1 MNVASP
7 WDEVV
12 ALAFSPSVGGS
23 GTKKCG
29 GSDGGNDIQTFDGT
43 GESAK
48 KIGGG
53 EARRSFFRLFS
64 QFWLFCQTTSLRFS
78 GNLYA
83 ETT

>member
-12 ALAFSPSVGGS
+12 ALAFSPLVGGS
-23 GTKKCG
+23 GTKKYG

-53 EARRSFFRLFS
+53 RLDGLFS
-64 QFWLFCQTTSLRFS
+64 FVFPVLAFLSNDFS
-78 GNLYA
+78 A
-83 ETT
+83 IFR